1 MKKILGGLIVFLV
14 IAFAGLPAQAQDVRI
29 AYIDA
34 QRLILE
40 SAPGKEAAS
49 KMEKL
54 QKEKQAQLDKIELNI
69 KKLAEQ
75 LSAKSPAMSEKAK
88 ADLDDQYQQE
98 LKNRERFL
106 KDAQEELRKKEASLI
121 KPIRDDLDKIISDY
135 GKKNALDIIF
145 DSKMPGLIYASDR
158 IDITKP
164 ILDNYN
170 KQVQEKAGQTAQPK
184 GTGEKERKKP

>member
-1 MKKILGGLIVFLV
+1 MKKILGGLIVFLM
-14 IAFAGLPAQAQDVRI
+14 IACAGLTAQAQDAKI

-40 SAPGKEAAS
+40 SAPGKEAAG

-75 LSAKSPAMSEKAK
+75 LSAKAPAMSEKAK
-88 ADLDDQYQQE
+88 ADLEDQYQQE

-164 ILDNYN
+164 ILDSYN

-184 GTGEKERKKP
+184 GTGEKEKKKP

>member
-14 IAFAGLPAQAQDVRI
+14 IACAGLTAQAQDAKI

-40 SAPGKEAAS
+40 SAPGKEAAG

-54 QKEKQAQLDKIELNI
+54 QKEKQAQLDKIELTI

-88 ADLDDQYQQE
+88 ADLEDQYQQE

-164 ILDNYN
+164 ILDIYN
-170 KQVQEKAGQTAQPK
+170 KQVLEKAGQTAQPK
-184 GTGEKERKKP
+184 GTEEKEKKKP

>member
-14 IAFAGLPAQAQDVRI
+14 IACAGLTAQAQDAKI

-40 SAPGKEAAS
+40 SAPGKEAAG

-88 ADLDDQYQQE
+88 ADLEDQYQQE

-164 ILDNYN
+164 ILDIYN

-184 GTGEKERKKP
+184 GTEEKEKKKP